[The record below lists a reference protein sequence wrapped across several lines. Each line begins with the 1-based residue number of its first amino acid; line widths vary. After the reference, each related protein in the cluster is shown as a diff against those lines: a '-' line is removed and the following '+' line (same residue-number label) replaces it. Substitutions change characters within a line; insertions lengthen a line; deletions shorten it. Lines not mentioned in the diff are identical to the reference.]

1 MVIDVKNGLACSAVV
16 ISTGP
21 VRLKNRSKKGDSVV
35 FDHQTYDGTSR
46 VYSQKVQLQKVGQKK
61 LGQGWMTWS
70 WQRLQICN
78 GKTVQ

>member
-1 MVIDVKNGLACSAVV
+1 MGGTTLTSAVGTSINKKAGASRMVIDVKNGLACSAVV

-46 VYSQKVQLQKVGQKK
+46 VYS
-61 LGQGWMTWS
+61 
-70 WQRLQICN
+70 
-78 GKTVQ
+78 